1 MSIVLAIGIVAGL
14 GLIGAAILVI
24 AAKYLTVE
32 EDPRIGEVTEAL
44 PGANCGA
51 CGFAGCADYAKAIVS
66 GEAEVGRC
74 VPGGQK
80 CADAVAKI
88 MGVEAGTAVKMRAV
102 VQCQGSCDKVKTK
115 YEYQGLKTCAAV
127 TLYGGPS
134 ACSFGCM
141 GYGDCVKACKFDAIH
156 VVDGV
161 SMVDPDKC
169 TGCGECAKACPKG
182 IIAVRPVSA
191 APAVLCSNKEKG
203 VATRKACTVGCIGC
217 MKCVKVCPS
226 EAVKV
231 ENNLARID
239 PEKCTACGECV
250 KNCPVGAI
258 RDL

>member
-141 GYGDCVKACKFDAIH
+141 G
-156 VVDGV
+156 
-161 SMVDPDKC
+161 
-169 TGCGECAKACPKG
+169 
-182 IIAVRPVSA
+182 
-191 APAVLCSNKEKG
+191 
-203 VATRKACTVGCIGC
+203 
-217 MKCVKVCPS
+217 
-226 EAVKV
+226 
-231 ENNLARID
+231 
-239 PEKCTACGECV
+239 
-250 KNCPVGAI
+250 
-258 RDL
+258 